1 MMTRITRFLTNQPT
15 GARARSKTSRCGW
28 TSTWRANH
36 MLITFKSKGSGD
48 VQMFSEHAEQIL
60 SVIGKTLEPSTAPS
74 GIVTA
79 DQVPDAL
86 ARLKAAADAARDAA
100 RNRSDVDDAQG
111 APKVGLAQRAYP
123 LIELFERAARKQQ
136 DVVWGV

>member
-1 MMTRITRFLTNQPT
+1 
-15 GARARSKTSRCGW
+15 
-28 TSTWRANH
+28 